1 MPNPGVRCAYAKVL
15 DLPSPERA
23 VIARRS
29 VRACKLLLALALA
42 LTSRGGTDLQAQVGI
57 SSRVAQVSLVV
68 RAPSHADMPRVSAPR
83 TIGRRGDLTEAAVRL
98 NLLANS
104 GYRLIA
110 RGTAGS
116 ASRVWIQVDD
126 DDYQELVPGRA
137 VTLPQERRGGSERE
151 VRYLTDGS
159 TSPADL
165 PLRFEL
171 VIDPVI

>member
-1 MPNPGVRCAYAKVL
+1 
-15 DLPSPERA
+15 
-23 VIARRS
+23 VIARRL
-29 VRACKLLLALALA
+29 VPACKLLLSLALIGQG
-42 LTSRGGTDLQAQVGI
+42 STDLQAQVGI

-98 NLLANS
+98 NLLVNS

-116 ASRVWIQVDD
+116 TSRVWIQVED

-137 VTLPQERRGGSERE
+137 VTLPRERRGNSERE
-151 VRYLTDGS
+151 VRYLTNGS
-159 TSPADL
+159 TSSADM
-165 PLRFEL
+165 PVRFEL
-171 VIDPVI
+171 VIDPII